1 MPGINQHTGSAV
13 PLNQA
18 NVDTDQIIPKQFLTA
33 VTRSG
38 YGKHLFHD
46 WRYLDQHEQ
55 VPNPDF
61 VLNNPQYQGA
71 SILLT
76 RENFGCGS
84 SREHAPWALDDYGFK
99 VVIGTSFADIF
110 YGNCINNQLLPV
122 QLSSA
127 QMDELFNLVESD
139 STAQITVNLEEQKVR
154 SGDLSFSF
162 DIAQQHKTN
171 LLKGLDAIGQ
181 TLELEANISAFENNL
196 PQWQRTKRIFIIDK
210 KPS

>member
-1 MPGINQHTGSAV
+1 MQTQANDAGINIHTGRIA

-46 WRYLDQHEQ
+46 WRYLDEHEQ
-55 VPNPDF
+55 VLNPEF
-61 VLNNPQYQGA
+61 SLNKPEYQGA

-99 VVIGTSFADIF
+99 IVIATSFADIF

-122 QLSSA
+122 QLASHEID
-127 QMDELFNLVESD
+127 QLFAIVEADASV
-139 STAQITVNLEEQKVR
+139 AVTVNLQEQTVKVN
-154 SGDLSFSF
+154 DLSFHF
-162 DIAQQHKTN
+162 DIADQHKTS
-171 LLKGLDAIGQ
+171 LLKGLDAIGL
-181 TLELEANISAFENNL
+181 TLELNDKITAFENNR
-196 PQWQRTKRIFIIDK
+196 PQWQQA
-210 KPS
+210 